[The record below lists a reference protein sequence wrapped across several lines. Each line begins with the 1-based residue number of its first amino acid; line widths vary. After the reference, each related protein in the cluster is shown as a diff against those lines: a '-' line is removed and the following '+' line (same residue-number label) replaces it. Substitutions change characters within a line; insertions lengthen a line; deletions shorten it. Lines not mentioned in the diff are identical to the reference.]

1 MPRQVLRTLAVAAA
15 LLAPLPASAC
25 PNCKDGVAESADPG
39 AAQLAAGY
47 SYSIYLMMGMP
58 VVLIGG
64 GTFAVVR
71 AARQGLLPEM

>member
-1 MPRQVLRTLAVAAA
+1 MRTIPSRLVLALA

-25 PNCKDGVAESADPG
+25 PNCKDGLAESADPN
-39 AAQLAAGY
+39 AARLARAY

-58 VVLIGG
+58 VLMIGG
-64 GTFAVVR
+64 GTLAVVR